1 MNTDVNPAPADDGPH
16 PLPLAAPGTP
26 QLTIRAIVTGMLLG
40 GIMSLSNLYIALRTG
55 WSFGVTITAGILAFA
70 IFTALTSVGLV
81 KRHFG
86 VLENNAMQSVASAA
100 GYMTGGGTVAAIP
113 ALMMI
118 TGEPMPWYIMLPWVM
133 AIAMLGVVVAIPM
146 KRQMINHERLRFP
159 SGIAAAETLKSLHA
173 SASEGLDKAKAL
185 LVGGIIGGSVA
196 FFRDATF
203 KWLPLKWP
211 DHVPLPYLT
220 IGGLPA
226 ERFTM
231 GVDCGALMIGAGAIM
246 GFRVAWSQLLGAVLC
261 WGFAAPW
268 AFSQGIITDTK
279 YKAMVGWTVWGGSS
293 LLLTSGL
300 LAFFLQWRTV
310 ARAFQS
316 LSAGFGNDQRTA
328 AEAAEDAVEVPMK
341 WFLYGVAILGPLV
354 IGLQWLFFDIAPW
367 LGTIAVLMSFF
378 IAVVAS
384 RATGETDTTPT
395 GALGKLTQLT
405 FGLLDR
411 GNVTTNLMTANA
423 GAGVSIHAADLL
435 TDLKSGW
442 LLGANPRQQ
451 FFAQFFGVTAGA
463 LFVVPAY
470 RILVPDASAIGTDR
484 FPAPGAQTWKNVAE
498 MLTGGLDSLHPTAR
512 WAMLIG
518 GLVGITLVLLERALP
533 RFKKFIP
540 SAMGL
545 GLAFTFHGWMAISM
559 FIGASAALIL
569 EKTSPKTAERYI
581 VPVSSGLIAGESL
594 IGILLA
600 VMIILGLMPQG

>member
-1 MNTDVNPAPADDGPH
+1 MSETPSTVDDGPQ

-26 QLTIRAIVTGMLLG
+26 QLTIRAIITGMLLG

-118 TGEPMPWYIMLPWVM
+118 TGEPMPWFIMLPWVM
-133 AIAMLGVVVAIPM
+133 AIALLGVVVAVPM

-173 SASEGLDKAKAL
+173 SAAEGLDKAKAL
-185 LVGGIIGGSVA
+185 FVGGVIGGSIA

-203 KWLPLKWP
+203 KWIPFKWP
-211 DHVPLPYLT
+211 DHVPIPGLK
-220 IGGLPA
+220 IAGLPA
-226 ERFTM
+226 EKFTI

-246 GFRVAWSQLLGAVLC
+246 GFRVAWSQLLGAFLC
-261 WGFAAPW
+261 WFLAAPW
-268 AFSQGIITDTK
+268 AYQQGIITETK

-300 LAFFLQWRTV
+300 LAFFMQWRTV
-310 ARAFQS
+310 ARAFKS
-316 LSAGFGNDQRTA
+316 LSSGLGSGGDA
-328 AEAAEDAVEVPMK
+328 ALDPAEAVEVPMR

-354 IGLQWLFFDIAPW
+354 IGLQWAFFGIAPW
-367 LGTIAVLMSFF
+367 LGLIAVLMSFF

-470 RILVPDASAIGTDR
+470 RILVPDANAIGNDR

-498 MLTGGLDSLHPTAR
+498 MLTGGLDSLHPTAQ
-512 WAMLIG
+512 WAMVIG

-533 RFKKFIP
+533 RYKKFIP

-559 FIGASAALIL
+559 FIGATAALIL
-569 EKTSPKTAERYI
+569 QKSSPEKAERYI

-600 VMIILGLMPQG
+600 VLIILGLMPQG

>member
-1 MNTDVNPAPADDGPH
+1 MQESTAPAPDGPE

-26 QLTIRAIVTGMLLG
+26 QLTLRAIVTGMLLG

-70 IFTALTSVGLV
+70 IFASLTRMRIVRREFGL
-81 KRHFG
+81 
-86 VLENNAMQSVASAA
+86 LENNAMQSVASAA

-113 ALMMI
+113 ALMML
-118 TGEPMPWYIMLPWVM
+118 TGEPMRWYIMLPWVM
-133 AIAMLGVVVAIPM
+133 AIAMLGVFVAIPM

-173 SASEGLDKAKAL
+173 SALEGIDKARAL
-185 LVGGIIGGSVA
+185 FMGAGIGASIA
-196 FFRDATF
+196 FLRDATF
-203 KWLPLKWP
+203 KWLPFRWP
-211 DHVPLPYLT
+211 NHLGLPFK
-220 IGGLPA
+220 INGLPA
-226 ERFTM
+226 EKFTL
-231 GVDCGALMIGAGAIM
+231 GVDCGALMVGAGAIM
-246 GFRVAWSQLLGAVLC
+246 GFRVAWSQLLGAFLC
-261 WGFAAPW
+261 WGLAAPW
-268 AFSQGIITDTK
+268 AMSQGIVTEAK
-279 YKAMVGWTVWGGSS
+279 YKSLVGWTVWGGSA

-310 ARAFQS
+310 ARAFKS
-316 LSAGFGNDQRTA
+316 LGAAVGAGSEPG
-328 AEAAEDAVEVPMK
+328 DALEVPMR
-341 WFLYGVAILGPLV
+341 WFLYGVAVLGPIV
-354 IGLQWLFFDIAPW
+354 VAFQWLFFGIQPW
-367 LGTIAVLMSFF
+367 LGLIAVVMSFF

-384 RATGETDTTPT
+384 RSTGETDTTPT

-451 FFAQFFGVTAGA
+451 FLAQFFGVTAGA

-470 RILVPDASAIGTDR
+470 RILVPDASAIGEDK
-484 FPAPGAQTWKNVAE
+484 FPAPGAQTWGAVAR
-498 MLTGGLDSLHPTAR
+498 MLSGGIESLHPTAR
-512 WAMLIG
+512 WAMVIG
-518 GLVGITLVLLERALP
+518 GLVGIALVLLERALP

-569 EKTSPKTAERYI
+569 EKRSPKQAERFV

-594 IGILLA
+594 MGILLA
-600 VMIILGLMPQG
+600 VLVILGVMPAD